1 MEFVR
6 KKIELINCN
15 DIISLNDDER
25 RKFYNAYSNL
35 NLCYMC
41 KIEDKTYHKKRI
53 YKEDVVNELLGRIIS
68 EYLGDDKLE
77 TKIIRD
83 EGDRFSILTENFIDP
98 KKKYINLHNNIFHK
112 LRFHKWRLDIFSID
126 LFDEIKI
133 DKNIYKINKDD
144 LVKLKYKL
152 KMMIISDYIRK
163 HSDRDFK
170 NFMFEYDKSHCRL
183 MPLYD
188 FEFSF
193 LQYEKVLRNTFNFN
207 ISNKRVNEYIR
218 NDNQFQ
224 ELLELTIKM
233 DMKLIFDKL
242 FDEYPVRM
250 IKEEIINYNNIVEEN
265 KEKIKRYSL

>member
-1 MEFVR
+1 
-6 KKIELINCN
+6 
-15 DIISLNDDER
+15 
-25 RKFYNAYSNL
+25 
-35 NLCYMC
+35 
-41 KIEDKTYHKKRI
+41 
-53 YKEDVVNELLGRIIS
+53 
-68 EYLGDDKLE
+68 
-77 TKIIRD
+77 
-83 EGDRFSILTENFIDP
+83 
-98 KKKYINLHNNIFHK
+98 
-112 LRFHKWRLDIFSID
+112 
-126 LFDEIKI
+126 
-133 DKNIYKINKDD
+133 
-144 LVKLKYKL
+144 
-152 KMMIISDYIRK
+152 MMIISDYIRK